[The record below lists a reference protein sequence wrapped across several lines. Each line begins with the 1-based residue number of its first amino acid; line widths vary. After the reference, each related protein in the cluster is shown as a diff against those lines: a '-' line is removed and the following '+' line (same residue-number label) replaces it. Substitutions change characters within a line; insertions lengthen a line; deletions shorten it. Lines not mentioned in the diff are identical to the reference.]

1 MFNSRL
7 QFFILSR
14 ANLLPKIMSW
24 THQQEMLFV
33 VLLVVEQ
40 KANNNQ
46 EATGHH
52 IHDFHLKM

>member
-1 MFNSRL
+1 
-7 QFFILSR
+7 
-14 ANLLPKIMSW
+14 
-24 THQQEMLFV
+24 MLFV

-40 KANNNQ
+40 KTNNNQ